1 MLANLK
7 DESLFTSL
15 RSDAYSTPGSPLK
28 FGKFPRSPRDDYI
41 KKRVVS

>member
-15 RSDAYSTPGSPLK
+15 KSDHNSGLDNTHSH
-28 FGKFPRSPRDDYI
+28 FGRTQDPRDDYI